1 MNDTQ
6 IAWWLD
12 RLGSFTLVIDRLN
25 KFSDPVYLEACEQIR
40 GIVNNAM
47 AHGRSADET
56 QELPAVDLG
65 EAS

>member
-1 MNDTQ
+1 MNDQQ
-6 IAWWLD
+6 ISWWLE

-25 KFSDPVYLEACEQIR
+25 KVSDPVYLEACERIR
-40 GIVNNAM
+40 AIVNDAI

-56 QELPAVDLG
+56 QELPAVDFG